1 MSFALANYLTLRGRH
16 QPDIEGEGQMLL
28 KNKSAV
34 VYGAGGAVGGAVAR
48 AFAREGAAVY
58 LAGRTTKTLGE
69 VADDIT
75 AAGGEA
81 EIAVVDAL
89 SEDAVESHLESVV
102 KAAGAIDISF
112 NAISLFQQDIQGTPL
127 LELSLENFSRPIA
140 TYTRSHFLTARAAGR
155 RMAVRGSGVILMNTP
170 TPSRSSA
177 PLIGGM
183 GPAWAA
189 IEALSRDLSAEL
201 AGRGVKTVVL
211 RSTGMPETATID
223 VVYGLHSKTMGITV
237 EQYQGIM
244 DSLTHTHRPTT
255 LAEVAEAAVFA
266 ASGRVPSMTGAVI
279 NLTGGGLAD

>member
-1 MSFALANYLTLRGRH
+1 
-16 QPDIEGEGQMLL
+16 MLL
-28 KNKSAV
+28 QNKTAV
-34 VYGAGGAVGGAVAR
+34 IYGAGGAVGGAVAR

-58 LAGRTTKTLGE
+58 LAGRTAKTLGD
-69 VADDIT
+69 VADAIT
-75 AAGGEA
+75 AAGGECEVA
-81 EIAVVDAL
+81 TVDAL
-89 SEDAVESHLESVV
+89 NEEAVEAHMESIIGSS
-102 KAAGAIDISF
+102 GAIDISF
-112 NAISLFQQDIQGTPL
+112 NAISLFQKGIQGTPL
-127 LELSLENFSRPIA
+127 LELSVENFSKPID

-155 RMAVRGSGVILMNTP
+155 RMAAQGAGVIMLNTP

-201 AGRGVKTVVL
+201 AGRGVRTVVL

-223 VVYGLHSKTMGITV
+223 VVYGLHSKAMGITV
-237 EQYQGIM
+237 EHYQAIM

-279 NLTGGGLAD
+279 NLTAGGLAD